1 MREKGRE
8 KKRGR
13 WREKRGWMEEAVRC
27 KSTLFVKRVLRVYA
41 CTSFLVGFV
50 ISVLYLLISVSV
62 LITVIKYKHLSLI
75 HKRKSYCILIEEKRP
90 LCTYKM
96 M

>member
-1 MREKGRE
+1 
-8 KKRGR
+8 
-13 WREKRGWMEEAVRC
+13 MEEAVRC
-27 KSTLFVKRVLRVYA
+27 KSTLFVKRVLRVDA

-75 HKRKSYCILIEEKRP
+75 QEKRP